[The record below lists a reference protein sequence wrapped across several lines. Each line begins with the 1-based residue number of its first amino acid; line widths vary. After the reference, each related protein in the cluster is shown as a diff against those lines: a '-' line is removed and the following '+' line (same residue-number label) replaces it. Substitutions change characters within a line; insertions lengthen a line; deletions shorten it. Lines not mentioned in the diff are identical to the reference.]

1 MGGII
6 NKIDNFSIDKNQIV
20 AGIKDVETLA
30 ISAKNRQ
37 NVNDIL
43 SALSR
48 YAEACAAGDHTL
60 LTNARHYDLMR
71 GIAADITRIEDGFA
85 TGLPT
90 DLVAIDVRSALDK
103 LGQLTGTITDN
114 DVLNTIFGK
123 FCIGK

>member
-1 MGGII
+1 M
-6 NKIDNFSIDKNQIV
+6 
-20 AGIKDVETLA
+20 A

-37 NVNDIL
+37 NVSDIL
-43 SALSR
+43 AVLSR

-71 GIAADITRIEDGFA
+71 GIATDITRIEEGLA
-85 TGLPT
+85 TSLPT